1 MRRLNIALFVLLAF
15 AFSALMQ
22 YKPSFCYAVT
32 AEESL
37 RKPFR
42 LELPEIGA
50 TITEAEARIPRSN
63 LHLIRL
69 RVLKP
74 YADTIDFGKIY
85 TTINGEAAGTI
96 QRKNA
101 DNNGYVVTCDL
112 DLKQRFRLK
121 PGKNVI
127 EISAVDHSGRSYY
140 ASYVLLASETGGGSA
155 IIAKAAS
162 IEYGQVN
169 EGDDR
174 EPPTVNIIEPKAAI
188 PLTGDSGTAR
198 VRGVVADN
206 SGKVA
211 SVKVN
216 GQSAPLSAVTGE
228 RALVVTSTAKQ
239 MPGQKAF
246 DYTVAIPAGVSSVTV
261 EAKDYAGNV
270 TRVLVPVQRREALV
284 SPQFKGRKFAII
296 IGVSLYKYHDGGL
309 NDLGY
314 ADADARAIR
323 DFLQR
328 REGGGFSPSDVL
340 YLENAQAT
348 INAVRQ
354 AMSSFLAKAGRDDL
368 LFIFL
373 ASHGAPD
380 PYDPSKL
387 YFLLHDTKVADMA
400 NTALPMRELQEELE
414 ARVRAE
420 RVVVLI
426 DTCHSA
432 GLSGKQIVGT
442 RALENNLVN
451 LYATKL
457 YKEEGRAVLT
467 SSDVSEVSQESA
479 QWGGGHGVF
488 TYALLEAFRGA
499 ADTNLDRL
507 ITAGELFN
515 YVRDRVALE
524 TSFQQNPTALPGLNA
539 DLTLAAVAK
548 R

>member
-1 MRRLNIALFVLLAF
+1 MLVLLAF
-15 AFSALMQ
+15 TLPALTRGAA
-22 YKPSFCYAVT
+22 PFCYGVT

-42 LELPEIGA
+42 LELPEIGV
-50 TITEAEARIPRSN
+50 TVTEAEAKIPRSD
-63 LHLIRL
+63 LHQIRL

-74 YADTIDFGKIY
+74 YTDSIDFGKVY
-85 TTINGEAAGTI
+85 TSINGESSGTI

-101 DNNGYVVTCDL
+101 DNSGYVITCDL

-127 EISAVDHSGRSYY
+127 EISAVDRGGRSYY
-140 ASYVLLASETGGGSA
+140 ASYVLLAGATGGVDAGAS
-155 IIAKAAS
+155 KAAS
-162 IEYGQVN
+162 VEYAHVS

-174 EPPTVNIIEPKAAI
+174 EPPTVDMIEPKAAI
-188 PLTGDSGTAR
+188 YLPGDSGTAR
-198 VRGVVADN
+198 VRGLVADN
-206 SGKVA
+206 SGRVA
-211 SVKVN
+211 SVTVN
-216 GQSAPLSAVTGE
+216 GQPASLSAAGGG
-228 RALVVTSTAKQ
+228 RALSVAPAAKQ
-239 MPGQKAF
+239 AAGQKAF
-246 DYTVAIPAGVSSVTV
+246 DHAAAIPAGMPYLVV
-261 EAKDYAGNV
+261 EAKDYAGNL
-270 TRVLVPVQRREALV
+270 TRVLIPVQRREALV
-284 SPQFKGRKFAII
+284 SAQFKGRKFALI

-309 NDLGY
+309 NDLAY

-328 REGGGFSPSDVL
+328 REGGGFSPSDIL

-348 INAVRQ
+348 AAAVRQ
-354 AMSSFLAKAGRDDL
+354 AMSSFLGRAGRDDL

-400 NTALPMRELQEELE
+400 NTALPMSELKDELE
-414 ARVRAE
+414 TRVRAA
-420 RVVVLI
+420 RAVVLI

-432 GLSGKQIVGT
+432 GLSGKQLVGT

-451 LYATKL
+451 LYVTKL
-457 YKEEGRAVLT
+457 YKEEGRAVMT
-467 SSDVSEVSQESA
+467 SSDVSEVSQEGA
-479 QWGGGHGVF
+479 RWGGGHGVF
-488 TYALLEAFRGA
+488 TFAILEAFGGA
-499 ADTNLDRL
+499 ADANRDRL
-507 ITAGELFN
+507 ITAGELFD
-515 YVRDRVALE
+515 YVRDRVRLE

-539 DLTLAAVAK
+539 ELTLAAVGK